1 MKPCGSDVRAGDYG
15 AFCQRDLSWF
25 EVEYLFIDAVYE
37 GWRQWGCNQG
47 ILCAGGLPRDGSKVL
62 LHLALGSRKSHQDHL
77 DFIRHMVRRGLQAPV
92 LVTTDGAPGLIR
104 AVTEVWGHRLG
115 QRCLAHKTPNIRV
128 TCLETL
134 RWRSSD
140 ACAMSATPSP
150 WRWPRNEQLRFLKT
164 TTRGIQRR

>member
-1 MKPCGSDVRAGDYG
+1 MGLQSRDPLCRGAPQGRQQGLVASGPREPGELSELPRLNPRYG
-15 AFCQRDLSWF
+15 A
-25 EVEYLFIDAVYE
+25 
-37 GWRQWGCNQG
+37 
-47 ILCAGGLPRDGSKVL
+47 
-62 LHLALGSRKSHQDHL
+62 
-77 DFIRHMVRRGLQAPV
+77 RGLQAPV